1 MQPLPTHHGRDP
13 ELADAPLFSC
23 AHGTL
28 AACSPSAAIRAWLC
42 LFTLVNEN
50 KDNLEMQAQRR
61 PHRRIAGGQSPWEFA
76 KTKPVACLSIAAG
89 WLLRSAS
96 VGSRCQAAILRLAAS
111 DSVSAH
117 VCCEQSFG
125 AFMIYEWRKGGET
138 QAHAV
143 PGYIFLILG
152 LGGAGSISNALSY
165 IGACSRSVC
174 LMSTSLCVMLCVL
187 LLEIALCAVLFYAP
201 SMVDTKVCPPDDAA
215 CLARVDSIFKDPSAH
230 AGCRTPCNSS
240 WRCPCNC
247 LL

>member
-1 MQPLPTHHGRDP
+1 MRGKK
-13 ELADAPLFSC
+13 
-23 AHGTL
+23 
-28 AACSPSAAIRAWLC
+28 
-42 LFTLVNEN
+42 N